1 MSVQN
6 PAVSVVITTHNE
18 GASIKATLLGLTAQT
33 DLPSGGFEVVLV
45 DDRSTDDT
53 IAQATAAKLDN
64 LRILH
69 NQPNPASALTTRQ
82 QALDM
87 GFKAAKAAVILTL
100 DADCRVA
107 LTWLRDISASILS
120 GQADAVGAPI
130 GFAPADHP
138 ADHPD
143 DHWVARWQNCDVAY
157 YFLICAV
164 LARFGA
170 SAGVFFGN
178 FAFAARRYHDLG
190 GFDAIGFALTEDL
203 AFAQALHKD
212 RARIRFQRG
221 PLAVVRPCADYSA
234 LVDRSLRITAGKFS
248 ALAAVLTG
256 WALSLILCL
265 ILALICPGF
274 TGLLILRYL
283 LGVTLV
289 AIGHMRHGYG
299 RLSLAVF
306 TYEPIAFL
314 IAFSA
319 LWRMTTNKRV
329 SWGGTDYGR

>member
-1 MSVQN
+1 MNVQT

-53 IAQATAAKLDN
+53 FAEATAAGLDN

-69 NQPNPASALTTRQ
+69 NHPDPASALTTRQ

-107 LTWLRDISASILS
+107 PTWLRDISASILS

-130 GFAPADHP
+130 GFAPADH
-138 ADHPD
+138 
-143 DHWVARWQNCDVAY
+143 WVARWQNCDVAY
-157 YFLICAV
+157 YFLICAI

-203 AFAQALHKD
+203 AFAQALQKD
-212 RARIRFQRG
+212 GARIRFQRG

-289 AIGHMRHGYG
+289 SLGHMRHGRG
-299 RLSLAVF
+299 RLNLSVF

-319 LWRMTTNKRV
+319 LWRMTTNKCV